1 MALHR
6 VKIFSIFERFW
17 HWAQMLLI
25 LVLLVTGFGL
35 HGFHDLFT
43 FKQAVTLH
51 TAAALTLLLLWA
63 FGTFWLFT
71 TRNWRHFIPTV
82 QGMWGVFRYYSFG
95 IFKGERHPYRKAY
108 WRKHNPLQALAY
120 TMLKLVLF
128 PAIWITGL
136 IYLFY
141 FAWRDIPHAT
151 EYLQGVAMV
160 HVAAA
165 FAILTFVFIHVYML
179 TTGHSFRDHV
189 MPMFTGFDEVDL
201 TPEEEAYLRKDQP
214 QDIR

>member
-1 MALHR
+1 
-6 VKIFSIFERFW
+6 
-17 HWAQMLLI
+17 
-25 LVLLVTGFGL
+25 
-35 HGFHDLFT
+35 
-43 FKQAVTLH
+43 VTLH
-51 TAAALTLLLLWA
+51 TSAALTLLVLWA

-71 TRNWRHFIPTV
+71 TRSWRHFIPTI

-95 IFKGERHPYRKAY
+95 IFRGERHPYRKAY

-120 TMLKLVLF
+120 AMLKLVLF

-141 FAWRDIPHAT
+141 FAWRNIPHAT
-151 EYLQGVAMV
+151 EYLQSVAMI

-165 FAILTFVFIHVYML
+165 FAILVFLFIHVYML

-189 MPMFTGFDEVDL
+189 MPMVTGFDEVDL

-214 QDIR
+214 EDIR

>member
-6 VKIFSIFERFW
+6 VKIFSLFERFW
-17 HWAQMLLI
+17 HWSQMLLI
-25 LVLLVTGFGL
+25 VVLLITGFGL
-35 HGFHDLFT
+35 HGFHGLLSFET
-43 FKQAVTLH
+43 AVTLH
-51 TAAALTLLLLWA
+51 TGAALALLVVWA

-71 TRNWRHFIPTV
+71 TRNWRHFIPTAS
-82 QGMWGVFRYYSFG
+82 GMWNVLRYYSFG

-128 PAIWITGL
+128 PAIWISGL

-141 FAWRDIPHAT
+141 FAWRDLPNAPAWL
-151 EYLQGVAMV
+151 ESVALV
-160 HVAAA
+160 HTGAA

-189 MPMFTGFDEVDL
+189 MPMITGFDEVDL
-201 TPEEEAYLRKDQP
+201 TPEEEAYLRKDEPEQ
-214 QDIR
+214 IR